1 MAKLVDASVI
11 FITARI
17 FAKVVPINV
26 KYWKP
31 IPIWCESS
39 NLSLLLKNY
48 FNKEASSSVVEQ
60 RYLRF
65 VEMHITFLFHSKAC
79 VIGSN
84 PILPPKKIF

>member
-31 IPIWCESS
+31 IPIRCESS

-48 FNKEASSSVVEQ
+48 FNK
-60 RYLRF
+60 YL
-65 VEMHITFLFHSKAC
+65 FL
-79 VIGSN
+79 IGIYFLYNVSYYC
-84 PILPPKKIF
+84 